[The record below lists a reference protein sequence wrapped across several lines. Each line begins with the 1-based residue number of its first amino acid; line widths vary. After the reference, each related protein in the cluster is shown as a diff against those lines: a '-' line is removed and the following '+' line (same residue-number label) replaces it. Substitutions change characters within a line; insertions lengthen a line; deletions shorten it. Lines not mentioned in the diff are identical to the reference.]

1 MNLQQ
6 LDKFECLYTE
16 TVTMLTRELISNSI
30 PYLHTD
36 DKVYHALQLMN
47 DYHVA
52 HLPVVDNDSY
62 LGIISEEQLLQSDDD
77 TMISQLQV
85 TDGTTSVQAN
95 DHFLKA
101 IQTAVINKLS
111 IVPVVE
117 EKQLL
122 GIVTYNDL
130 LRNASDFMSLNEP
143 GALIVLEMDSKNYSF
158 NEINRIV
165 ESNDAQITQLNTF
178 TDPENRDTQVTIRVN
193 KLEVSDIISTF
204 QRYEYNV
211 KYYFGEELYENELRT
226 NYDNYNDYLKI

>member
-1 MNLQQ
+1 
-6 LDKFECLYTE
+6 
-16 TVTMLTRELISNSI
+16 MLTRDLISNSI
-30 PYLHTD
+30 PYLHKD
-36 DKVYHALQLMN
+36 DTVFHALQLMN

-52 HLPVVDNDSY
+52 HLPVVENEHY
-62 LGIISEEQLLQSDDD
+62 LGIISEEQLLQSNEEN
-77 TMISQLQV
+77 TIKELPV

-101 IQTAVINKLS
+101 IQMAVTNKLS

-117 EKQLL
+117 EKQLV

-130 LRNASDFMSLNEP
+130 LKNASEFMSLSQP
-143 GALIVLEMDSKNYSF
+143 GGLIVLELESRNYSF
-158 NEINRIV
+158 TEINRIV
-165 ESNDAQITQLNTF
+165 ESSDAQITQLNTF
-178 TDPENRDTQVTIRVN
+178 TDPETGIMQVTIRVS

-226 NYDNYNDYLKI
+226 NYDNLMNYLKI

>member
-1 MNLQQ
+1 
-6 LDKFECLYTE
+6 
-16 TVTMLTRELISNSI
+16 MLTRDLISNSI
-30 PYLHTD
+30 PYLHKG
-36 DKVYHALQLMN
+36 DKVFHALQLMN
-47 DYHVA
+47 DYHVV
-52 HLPVVDNDSY
+52 HLPVVEDESY
-62 LGIISEEQLLQSDDD
+62 LGIISEEQLLQSDEDN
-77 TMISQLQV
+77 TIQELPV
-85 TDGTTSVQAN
+85 TDGSTSVQAN

-101 IQTAVINKLS
+101 IQTAVVNKLS

-117 EKQLL
+117 EKQLV

-130 LRNASDFMSLNEP
+130 LKNASEFMSLNQP
-143 GALIVLEMDSKNYSF
+143 GALIVLEMETGSYSF

-178 TDPENRDTQVTIRVN
+178 NDPETGITQVTIRIS

-226 NYDNYNDYLKI
+226 NYDNLMNYLKI

>member
-1 MNLQQ
+1 
-6 LDKFECLYTE
+6 
-16 TVTMLTRELISNSI
+16 MLTRELISNSI
-30 PYLHTD
+30 PYLHKE
-36 DKVYHALQLMN
+36 DKVHHALQLMN

-52 HLPVVDNDSY
+52 HLPVVENDSY

-77 TMISQLQV
+77 DTLDELHI

-111 IVPVVE
+111 VVPVVE
-117 EKQLL
+117 EKHLL

-130 LRNASDFMSLNEP
+130 LRNASNFMSLNEP

-178 TDPENRDTQVTIRVN
+178 TNPESGMSQITIRVS
-193 KLEVSDIISTF
+193 KLEVSDIIGTF

-211 KYYFGEELYENELRT
+211 KYYFGEELFENELRT
-226 NYDNYNDYLKI
+226 NYDNLMNYLKI

>member
-1 MNLQQ
+1 
-6 LDKFECLYTE
+6 
-16 TVTMLTRELISNSI
+16 MLTRDIISNSI
-30 PYLHTD
+30 PYLHKD
-36 DKVYHALQLMN
+36 DKVFHALQLMN

-52 HLPVVDNDSY
+52 HLPVVEDNSY
-62 LGIISEEQLLQSDDD
+62 VGIISEEQLLQSDEEN
-77 TMISQLQV
+77 TINQLQV
-85 TDGTTSVQAN
+85 SEGVTSVQAK

-101 IQTAVINKLS
+101 IQTAVVNKLS

-117 EKQLL
+117 EKQLV

-130 LRNASDFMSLNEP
+130 LRNASEFMSLDQP
-143 GALIVLEMDSKNYSF
+143 GALIVLEMDNAHYSF
-158 NEINRIV
+158 TEINRIV

-178 TDPENRDTQVTIRVN
+178 ADPESGTTQVTIRVN

-226 NYDNYNDYLKI
+226 NYDNLMNYLKI